1 MFIDWIPDEI
11 FLKIRKELQKN
22 ERTIDLIYGETR
34 NKPVSISDIINIHQG
49 NSGTTD
55 YSNVVDRIRS
65 LMDNNR
71 YNSTWTSEPYGLP
84 LEPSNE
90 IVIDTNVP
98 LRRISDYPIVSIN
111 YDGDDLP

>member
-1 MFIDWIPDEI
+1 
-11 FLKIRKELQKN
+11 
-22 ERTIDLIYGETR
+22 
-34 NKPVSISDIINIHQG
+34 
-49 NSGTTD
+49 
-55 YSNVVDRIRS
+55 
-65 LMDNNR
+65 MDNNR